1 MEGNTLN
8 DSPSGTL
15 DHSPCGTHIPVK
27 EINTLVCL
35 PMHKTWR
42 SPQCEGFSDMY
53 THQRVLTVP
62 PYNGNTNTSVTHNGP
77 TIYSHV
83 MSQPTYE
90 GIRPCD
96 AKTNH

>member
-15 DHSPCGTHIPVK
+15 DHSPCRTHVPVK

-42 SPQCEGFSDMY
+42 SPQCEGFSDIHTGEGSNSPVHTMEVQ
-53 THQRVLTVP
+53 TPL
-62 PYNGNTNTSVTHNGP
+62 
-77 TIYSHV
+77 SHT
-83 MSQPTYE
+83 MGQLQS
-90 GIRPCD
+90 CD
-96 AKTNH
+96 VAAYIIIIM